1 MNTTG
6 KIFRGIGAVFIIV
19 VILVWFIYHKVAYGG
34 DKKEQDT
41 TTATRIFKDGVGTE
55 ILMVGDKPSKR
66 IEVNRLGTSHQYN
79 IVIGAMSD
87 DIPFICIYNG
97 GEEKGGW
104 ETYIPARRDWA
115 KLNFKFIDYPNKVVY
130 VNLKVPEGT
139 PDSQIY
145 YTISRK

>member
-6 KIFRGIGAVFIIV
+6 KIFRGIGAVFILA
-19 VILVWFIYHKVAYGG
+19 VILVWFIYHKVVYGG

-41 TTATRIFKDGVGTE
+41 ATTTTLKYGVGTE

-66 IEVNRLGTSHQYN
+66 IEVNRLGTPHQYN

-115 KLNFKFIDYPNKVVY
+115 KLNFKFIDYPNRVIY

>member
-1 MNTTG
+1 MTN
-6 KIFRGIGAVFIIV
+6 KIFRGIGAVFLIAVIIV
-19 VILVWFIYHKVAYGG
+19 WLIYCKYANGSDAAEHG
-34 DKKEQDT
+34 
-41 TTATRIFKDGVGTE
+41 TATTPALKDGVGTE

-66 IEVNRLGTSHQYN
+66 IEVNRLGTPYQYH
-79 IVIGAMSD
+79 IVIGAMRD
-87 DIPFICIYNG
+87 DVPFICIYNG